1 MYYLHGMN
9 TEPLPVP
16 VVPLLPN
23 GKVAVLEID
32 QSPALPH
39 NCNCHGWPANYIQE
53 YMNRENVSIAE
64 MQLKNLQIQESM
76 KTGLEGY
83 TDEQKA
89 ALCVSRSAQSA
100 SEFTDEALRVSKVK
114 ERIDSLR
121 NRQAR
126 PVEPF
131 KDDVKKTDEQIID
144 ES

>member
-1 MYYLHGMN
+1 MYLHGMN
-9 TEPLPVP
+9 TKPLPVP

-23 GKVAVLEID
+23 GKVAVFEID

-39 NCNCHGWPANYIQE
+39 NRNCHGWPANYIQE

-64 MQLKNLQIQESM
+64 MQLKNLQIQESF

-126 PVEPF
+126 PVEPTVP
-131 KDDVKKTDEQIID
+131 DGKKTDDQIID